1 MEEILYYTVLF
12 DIYGDL
18 LTKKQQQY
26 FKEYYF
32 ENLSLQ
38 EIANHYNVSR
48 NAIYNQLRETKD
60 LLDYYEEI
68 LNDKKKQE
76 KLEEA
81 LSFYKI
87 EEIKDKIKEILEM

>member
-1 MEEILYYTVLF
+1 MEEVLYYTVLF

-38 EIANHYNVSR
+38 EIADNYNVSR

-60 LLDYYEEI
+60 LLNHYEEI

-81 LSFYKI
+81 LSFHKI
-87 EEIKDKIKEILEM
+87 EEIKNKTKEILEM

>member
-12 DIYGDL
+12 DIYGGL

-38 EIANHYNVSR
+38 EIADNYNVSR

-60 LLDYYEEI
+60 LLNHYEEI

-81 LSFYKI
+81 LSFHKI
-87 EEIKDKIKEILEM
+87 EEIKNKIKEILEM